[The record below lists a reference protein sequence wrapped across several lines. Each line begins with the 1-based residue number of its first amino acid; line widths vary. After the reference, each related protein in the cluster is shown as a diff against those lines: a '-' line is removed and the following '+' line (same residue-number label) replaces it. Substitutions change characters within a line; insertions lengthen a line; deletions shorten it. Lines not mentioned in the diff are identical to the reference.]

1 MITGLATQQTN
12 SAPQQDGVQQA
23 SAASIMAAGPPGAT
37 GITGASGLTV
47 VGATGVGTTG
57 ATGASG
63 SPGSPGSPGGATGL
77 TGSTGI
83 TGATGFP
90 GATGAAGT
98 TFANPTGAI
107 GLTVV
112 NGSLNTAMRSD
123 GAPAIDTSIAP
134 TWTGTHTFNG
144 AVHLGPYTAVVGGDA
159 GGAECSGYIT
169 VYDTTTGAA
178 HKLACWDGLGSY
190 TYTLTGGTGG

>member
-57 ATGASG
+57 ATG
-63 SPGSPGSPGGATGL
+63 SPGWP
-77 TGSTGI
+77 
-83 TGATGFP
+83 
-90 GATGAAGT
+90 GAAGT

-169 VYDTTTGAA
+169 VYR
-178 HKLACWDGLGSY
+178 
-190 TYTLTGGTGG
+190 